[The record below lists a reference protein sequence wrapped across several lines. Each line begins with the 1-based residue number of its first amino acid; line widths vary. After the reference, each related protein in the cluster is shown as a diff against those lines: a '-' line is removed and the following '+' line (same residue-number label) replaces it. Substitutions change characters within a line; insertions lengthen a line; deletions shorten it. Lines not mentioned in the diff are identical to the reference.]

1 MSMLATYWLQLLP
14 GLYLEAKKYFTGVRS
29 KPKYTR
35 YSDFYIK
42 KNNYTSFLVPHYI
55 LFEGHAVMI
64 VVGVCVCLLVLV
76 LVAGLAKLRSVQK
89 KVAEDEA
96 EVEMAWDD
104 TALNITV
111 NPLEVGLNLDFSTSW
126 NDMAIFSG
134 VTYKLGISIY

>member
-1 MSMLATYWLQLLP
+1 
-14 GLYLEAKKYFTGVRS
+14 
-29 KPKYTR
+29 
-35 YSDFYIK
+35 
-42 KNNYTSFLVPHYI
+42 
-55 LFEGHAVMI
+55 MI

-111 NPLEVGLNLDFSTSW
+111 NPLEVLQKF
-126 NDMAIFSG
+126 
-134 VTYKLGISIY
+134 ISLLFAYR